1 MLRLPDRPSFL
12 TGEDAAAIAAAT
24 VAAIAAAVCLMI
36 AWAGHEDV
44 LTGLA
49 LIRSP

>member
-12 TGEDAAAIAAAT
+12 TGEDAAATA
-24 VAAIAAAVCLMI
+24 AAIAEAVCLMI
-36 AWAGHEDV
+36 AWSGHEDV